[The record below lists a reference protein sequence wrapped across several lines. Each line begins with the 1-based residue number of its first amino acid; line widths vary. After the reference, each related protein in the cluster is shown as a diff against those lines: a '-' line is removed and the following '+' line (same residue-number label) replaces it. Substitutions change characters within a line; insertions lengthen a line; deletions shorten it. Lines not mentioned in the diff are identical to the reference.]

1 MRASWVTGMKSA
13 SGSNGCLPRCGL
25 TENTLSG
32 ASSQVWPSGALF
44 ATGSAPMF
52 WLPPGRFSTTTG
64 CGHCNPALS
73 ARAMVSGEPPGVSG
87 TMMRTGLSGKP
98 CAWAT
103 VETRAARPAASHL
116 LMSSSARFRAHSLP
130 IRMRGIRCPFTEE
143 EVMLTPEELAQLSP
157 AESLFPSP
165 IPVQFVSSDEYMPA
179 PQSAK
184 QREFEARIKESG
196 AQLAKKHGMSR
207 RKFFKTAGGMAA
219 AFAAMNEVHAKGS
232 QAIYEVGR
240 NETTDLELAQARA
253 DSLKNQFVMDMH
265 THFLRE
271 GTPIK
276 TFIAQRETVG
286 KAGWN
291 PALKE
296 KPQTID
302 DLMFPNYVKE
312 IFLDSDTKV
321 ACISGSYSVDEKF
334 SFLTNQMKFDAREKV
349 NKEAG
354 ARRLYS
360 HAIFTPGHPGWL
372 EKVEEENSRL
382 KPDSWKGYTIGDNT
396 NKHLSKWPFR
406 LDDEKVMYP
415 FYEKLVKWSKENPDR
430 PGLKNVCI
438 HKGLFP
444 PSVER
449 QFPHLVGYCTVAD
462 VGQAAKDWP
471 QLNFVIYHS
480 AYRWVAGPGG
490 TASAAWDQ
498 LQREGRVDWVSDLAV
513 IPEKFGVKNVY
524 ADLGQI
530 FAHSNMAEP
539 RVAAYML
546 GIMIKG
552 MGADH
557 VVWGTDSLWTGAP
570 QWQIEALRRL
580 EIPEELQKKYGLA
593 PMGPANG
600 PVKSAILG
608 GNNARLYGYTP
619 KMMGSLENDRLA
631 YCNSIYDKHGGER
644 TNLAYG
650 YINKG

>member
-1 MRASWVTGMKSA
+1 
-13 SGSNGCLPRCGL
+13 
-25 TENTLSG
+25 
-32 ASSQVWPSGALF
+32 
-44 ATGSAPMF
+44 
-52 WLPPGRFSTTTG
+52 
-64 CGHCNPALS
+64 
-73 ARAMVSGEPPGVSG
+73 
-87 TMMRTGLSGKP
+87 
-98 CAWAT
+98 
-103 VETRAARPAASHL
+103 
-116 LMSSSARFRAHSLP
+116 
-130 IRMRGIRCPFTEE
+130 
-143 EVMLTPEELAQLSP
+143 MLTPEELAQLSG
-157 AESLFPSP
+157 AEALFPSP
-165 IPVQFVSSDEYMPA
+165 IPVQFVSSDEYMPS

-184 QREFEARIKESG
+184 QKEFEARIKESG
-196 AQLAKKHGMSR
+196 AALAKKHGMTR

-219 AFAAMNEVHAKGS
+219 AFAAMNEVHAKNS
-232 QAIYEVGR
+232 APLYEVEKGEAA
-240 NETTDLELAQARA
+240 NLEVAQARA

-271 GTPIK
+271 GTPIR
-276 TFIAQRETVG
+276 TFVAQREAVG

-291 PALKE
+291 PALAG
-296 KPQTID
+296 KPQTIE
-302 DLMFPNYVKE
+302 DLKFANYYKE

-354 ARRLYS
+354 TRRMFS
-360 HAIFTPGHPGWL
+360 HAIFTPGHDGWL
-372 EKVEEENSRL
+372 QKVEEENERL

-406 LDDEKVMYP
+406 LDDQKIMYP
-415 FYEKLVKWSKENPDR
+415 FYERLVAWTKKYPER

-449 QFPHLVGYCTVAD
+449 QFPHLLGYCDVGD

-498 LQREGRVDWVSDLAV
+498 LQRQGRVDWVTDLAD
-513 IPEKFGVKNVY
+513 IPAQYGVNNVY

-546 GIMIKG
+546 GAMIKG
-552 MGADH
+552 LGADH
-557 VVWGTDSLWTGAP
+557 VVWGTDSLWTGSP

-580 EIPEELQKKYGLA
+580 EIPEEIQKKYGLA
-593 PMGPANG
+593 PMGPADG
-600 PVKSAILG
+600 PVKTAILG
-608 GNNARLYGYTP
+608 GNNARIYGYSA
-619 KMMGSLENDRLA
+619 KMRSASAD
-631 YCNSIYDKHGGER
+631 
-644 TNLAYG
+644 
-650 YINKG
+650 